1 MPLETAFL
9 FLITDLMFYLTSG
22 LVPTGGLRDAIVL
35 IVAAL
40 ILGWWNLTD
49 NSMQSTFNLPT
60 GAMG

>member
-1 MPLETAFL
+1 
-9 FLITDLMFYLTSG
+9 